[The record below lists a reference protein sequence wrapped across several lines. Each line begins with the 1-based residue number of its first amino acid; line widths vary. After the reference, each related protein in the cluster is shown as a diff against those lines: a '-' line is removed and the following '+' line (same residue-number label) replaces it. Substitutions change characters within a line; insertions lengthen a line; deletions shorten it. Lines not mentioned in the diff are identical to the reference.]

1 MYAIID
7 DRSRQILV
15 QEGDSI
21 LVDRMI
27 RDAGEEVR
35 FEQVIC
41 LDGKTGNPYVEG
53 ASVSGVVLGS
63 VKGKKIY
70 VQKFKRRKKYRR
82 RIGHRQNYTRIQIKD
97 IIERIEGRF

>member
-1 MYAIID
+1 VYAIID
-7 DRSRQILV
+7 DRSRQFLV

-21 LVDRMI
+21 LVDRMTK
-27 RDAGEEVR
+27 AEGEEVR

-41 LDGKTGNPYVEG
+41 LDGKTGSPYVEG

-63 VKGKKIY
+63 VKGEKIY

-82 RIGHRQNYTRIQIKD
+82 RIGHRQNYTRVQIKD
-97 IIERIEGRF
+97 IIAS